1 MHNYQNDLQNL
12 EMDSY
17 QVGEL
22 TPVSYS
28 DDPRCLVLVVLVV
41 WWYWWYWW
49 CWWLSLRRF

>member
-1 MHNYQNDLQNL
+1 MHNYQNGLQNL

-28 DDPRCLVLVVLVV
+28 DDPRVFGVGGIGVVD
-41 WWYWWYWW
+41 WWYWW